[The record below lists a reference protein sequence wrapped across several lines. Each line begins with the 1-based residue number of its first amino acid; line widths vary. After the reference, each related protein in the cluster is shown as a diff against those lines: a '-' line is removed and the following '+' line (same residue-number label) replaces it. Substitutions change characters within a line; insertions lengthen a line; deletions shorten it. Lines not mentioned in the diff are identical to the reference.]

1 MPEKPVPETSL
12 PQKPGA
18 EKPVPQ
24 KPVVPK
30 PPSEPGTGRQRL
42 RTALLRPSRAQVV
55 VAVLLAVVGFS
66 AVTQVR
72 ANEVDDTY
80 AGLREQ
86 DLIDVLNGLAGT
98 TQRAQSEIARLEATR
113 RDLQSS
119 TDARQAALAQ
129 AQDRADTLAIMAGL
143 VPVTGPGIR
152 ITVTEDR
159 APVDVDTML
168 DTIQELRAAGAEA
181 MQINGKVRIVAQSSV
196 EEAVGGI
203 YVDGTLLSAP
213 YVIDVIGEPHT
224 LTGGMTFL
232 EGPRAQFEEDGQS
245 VKIDELQSLDIESVV
260 QPQQPQYAQPDG
272 SQ

>member
-1 MPEKPVPETSL
+1 MPDTKPSMPDTKPRTPTE
-12 PQKPGA
+12 PGA
-18 EKPVPQ
+18 
-24 KPVVPK
+24 
-30 PPSEPGTGRQRL
+30 GRQRL
-42 RTALLRPSRAQVV
+42 RTALLKPSRAQVV
-55 VAVLLAVVGFS
+55 VAVLLAVVGFA

-72 ANEVDDTY
+72 ATEVDNTY

-98 TQRAQSEIARLEATR
+98 TQRAEAEIARLESTR

-119 TDARQAALAQ
+119 TDSRQAALAQ
-129 AQDRADTLAIMAGL
+129 AQDRADTLAILAGL

-152 ITVTEDR
+152 ITITEDS

-196 EEAVGGI
+196 EEAAGGI

-232 EGPRAQFEEDGQS
+232 QGPQAQFEEDGQS
-245 VKIDELQSLDIESVV
+245 VQIDELQSLDIESVRDPR
-260 QPQQPQYAQPDG
+260 QPDYAQPDT